1 MRKSL
6 TKAEILRRRRD
17 ITRVFACKDVYRIT
31 GLHLRV
37 VPNDVGGSRVLF
49 AATRR
54 FSNAIERNRARRLV
68 REAYRLCKA
77 DIEGAYDL
85 AFVLYPGSFGFS
97 DRRSQVETLL
107 HRSGLIPIT

>member
-1 MRKSL
+1 M
-6 TKAEILRRRRD
+6 
-17 ITRVFACKDVYRIT
+17 
-31 GLHLRV
+31 
-37 VPNDVGGSRVLF
+37 F

-68 REAYRLCKA
+68 REAYRLRKA
-77 DIEGAYDL
+77 EIEGAYDI

-97 DRRSQVETLL
+97 DRCSQVETLL